1 MYTEQA
7 IQKLEQEKKSVTDNK
22 EKAMVGEVVKALC
35 EFCRQNEEFSQAVVQ
50 GGTLADCMKAVAK
63 GVTDALSDLEA
74 YKRAVQFYFDGATV
88 QFVMKIALTPEETE
102 KEREPN
108 RERGLLINLDEFL

>member
-1 MYTEQA
+1 M
-7 IQKLEQEKKSVTDNK
+7 
-22 EKAMVGEVVKALC
+22 
-35 EFCRQNEEFSQAVVQ
+35 Q

-63 GVTDALSDLEA
+63 GVTNALSDLEA

-102 KEREPN
+102 EEREPN
-108 RERGLLINLDEFL
+108 RERGLLITLDEFL